1 MSDKIVRHLELV
13 KAMSGKVGVDLG
25 RRVVEGTLDPADL
38 GDVIVTCTRCGNVAK
53 CEGFVCR
60 DAAPDTEDSVPD
72 YCLNGLFFSVLKPD

>member
-1 MSDKIVRHLELV
+1 VS
-13 KAMSGKVGVDLG
+13 
-25 RRVVEGTLDPADL
+25 VEIAPWYQHGLRF
-38 GDVIVTCTRCGNVAK
+38 TCTRCGNVAK